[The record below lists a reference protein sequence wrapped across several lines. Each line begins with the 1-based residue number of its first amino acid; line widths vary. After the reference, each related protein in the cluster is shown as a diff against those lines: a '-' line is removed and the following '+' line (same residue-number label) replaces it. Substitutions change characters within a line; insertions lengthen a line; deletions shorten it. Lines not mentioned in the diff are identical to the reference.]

1 MVEKFDLLKHFGVY
15 GVAIDNEKLLVIEKN
30 SGPYQNRYDLPG
42 GAQEVGES
50 MIDTLER
57 EILEETG
64 FTVLSSAKSRLYS
77 AWIYENDRR
86 VVSHHIFNLF
96 DVKLNHVSKKLPQ
109 FVADGKNDSDRA
121 VWKLVTELSA
131 ENSSP
136 LVLKVIAEVNNYPH
150 VDKAEI
156 YRDWKVNYGSKNYPK
171 PLV

>member
-1 MVEKFDLLKHFGVY
+1 M
-15 GVAIDNEKLLVIEKN
+15 AIDNDKLLVIEKN

-42 GAQEVGES
+42 GSQEVGES
-50 MIDTLER
+50 MVDTLER

-64 FTVLSSAKSRLYS
+64 FTVLSSAKSRLFS

-121 VWKLVTELSA
+121 FG
-131 ENSSP
+131 N
-136 LVLKVIAEVNNYPH
+136 
-150 VDKAEI
+150 
-156 YRDWKVNYGSKNYPK
+156 
-171 PLV
+171 

>member
-1 MVEKFDLLKHFGVY
+1 MFEKFDLLKHFGVY

-30 SGPYQNRYDLPG
+30 LAPYQNRYDLPG
-42 GAQEVGES
+42 GSQEVGES
-50 MIDTLER
+50 MVDALER
-57 EILEETG
+57 EVLEETG
-64 FTVLSSAKSRLYS
+64 FTVLASTNNRLYS

-86 VVSHHIFNLF
+86 VVGHHIFNLF
-96 DVKLNHVSKKLPQ
+96 DVKLNSVAKKLPQ

-121 VWKLVTELSA
+121 VWKSIKNLSV

-136 LVLKVIAEVNNYPH
+136 LVLKVIVEINNYPH

>member
-1 MVEKFDLLKHFGVY
+1 MGEKFDLLKHFGVY
-15 GVAIDNEKLLVIEKN
+15 GVAIDNDKLLVIEKN
-30 SGPYQNRYDLPG
+30 SGPYQNRYDLHG
-42 GAQEVGES
+42 GSQEVGES
-50 MIDTLER
+50 MFDTLER
-57 EILEETG
+57 EVLEETG
-64 FTVLSSAKSRLYS
+64 FTVLSSTNNRLYS

-86 VVSHHIFNLF
+86 VVGHHIFNLF
-96 DVKLNHVSKKLPQ
+96 DVKLNSVAKKLPQ

-121 VWKLVTELSA
+121 VWKSIKNLSV

-136 LVLKVIAEVNNYPH
+136 LVLKVIAEINNYPH

>member
-15 GVAIDNEKLLVIEKN
+15 GVAIDNDKLLVIEKN

-42 GAQEVGES
+42 GSQEVGES
-50 MIDTLER
+50 MVDTLER

-109 FVADGKNDSDRA
+109 FVPDGKNDSDRA
-121 VWKLVTELSA
+121 VWKLVTEL
-131 ENSSP
+131 
-136 LVLKVIAEVNNYPH
+136 
-150 VDKAEI
+150 
-156 YRDWKVNYGSKNYPK
+156 
-171 PLV
+171 

>member
-1 MVEKFDLLKHFGVY
+1 MFEKFDLLKHFGVY

-42 GAQEVGES
+42 GSQEVGES
-50 MIDTLER
+50 MVDTLER
-57 EILEETG
+57 EVLEETG
-64 FTVLSSAKSRLYS
+64 FTVLASTNNRLYS

-86 VVSHHIFNLF
+86 VVGHHIFNLF
-96 DVKLNHVSKKLPQ
+96 DVKLNSVAKKLPQ
-109 FVADGKNDSDRA
+109 IVADGKNDSDRA

>member
-15 GVAIDNEKLLVIEKN
+15 GVAIDNDKLLVIEKN

-42 GAQEVGES
+42 GSQEVG
-50 MIDTLER
+50 
-57 EILEETG
+57 ETG
-64 FTVLSSAKSRLYS
+64 FTVLSSAKSRLFS

-121 VWKLVTELSA
+121 FWKLVTELSA

>member
-1 MVEKFDLLKHFGVY
+1 MIEKFDLLKHFGVY
-15 GVAIDNEKLLVIEKN
+15 GVAIDNDKLLVIEKN
-30 SGPYQNRYDLPG
+30 SGPYQTRFDLPG
-42 GAQEVGES
+42 GSQEVGES
-50 MIDTLER
+50 MVDTLER
-57 EILEETG
+57 EVLEEIG
-64 FTVLSSAKSRLYS
+64 FTVLASTNNRMYS

-86 VVSHHIFNLF
+86 VVGHHIFNLF
-96 DVKLNHVSKKLPQ
+96 DVKLNSVAKKLPQ

-121 VWKLVTELSA
+121 VWKLIKNLSV

-136 LVLKVIAEVNNYPH
+136 LVLKVIAEINNYPH